1 LKKINKIDKSLA
13 NKTKIRR
20 KKTQI
25 GKIGKIRNKKGEIKT
40 NTKGIIRN
48 FLENIYSHNLE
59 NLEET
64 DKFLDTYDNSKLN
77 QEDINYLNRST
88 TCNEIEAAIKS
99 LQKKSP
105 GPDEFSCEF
114 YRTFK
119 EEPIVDSVLGS
130 LFGCSM
136 IQKERKEDSKMAARE
151 RKQKECLLK

>member
-40 NTKGIIRN
+40 NTKAIIRN

-114 YRTFK
+114 YRT
-119 EEPIVDSVLGS
+119 
-130 LFGCSM
+130 
-136 IQKERKEDSKMAARE
+136 
-151 RKQKECLLK
+151 